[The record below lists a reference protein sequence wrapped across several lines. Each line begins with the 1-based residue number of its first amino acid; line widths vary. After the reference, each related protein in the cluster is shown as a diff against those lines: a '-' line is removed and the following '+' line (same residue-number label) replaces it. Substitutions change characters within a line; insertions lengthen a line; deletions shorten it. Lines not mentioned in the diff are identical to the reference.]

1 MRYYIL
7 TLFLLT
13 SLYIGA
19 QNTPNLEA
27 SLNIGFASFQSD
39 YGEDG
44 NSKSNFS
51 GNMGLAVGGSL
62 YVNFFSQDPSL
73 TGEPSWSQKH
83 LKLKLEGSYFSAK
96 LEHFADEPI
105 TDSRKNM
112 VGRAS
117 VINFGTI
124 LEYHPFVIPD
134 FVPGIK
140 KKLTPYFGLGIMGTF
155 ALPEVDTSNLILAY
169 QTDDEGVV
177 YASDQ
182 PVFTYSLMPSAGLR
196 YQLDNG
202 GAIMLDM
209 RWQYF
214 GSDFIDGLNPNN
226 EIIND
231 SNKHNDWL
239 YYLNVGYVFSFGKR
253 GKSSTWG
260 NK

>member
-1 MRYYIL
+1 MRFNIL
-7 TLFLLT
+7 TFLLLST
-13 SLYIGA
+13 LYIGA
-19 QNTPNLEA
+19 QSTPNLEA

-51 GNMGLAVGGSL
+51 GNLGIAIGGSL
-62 YVNFFSQDPSL
+62 YVNFFNEDPSL
-73 TGEPSWSQKH
+73 AGDPSWLQKH
-83 LKLKLEGSYFSAK
+83 LKLKLEGSYFTAK
-96 LEHFADEPI
+96 LEHFANEPI
-105 TDSRKNM
+105 TDARKDM

-117 VINFGTI
+117 VINFGTV

-140 KKLTPYFGLGIMGTF
+140 KKLTPYFGFGIMGAYAF
-155 ALPEVDTSNLILAY
+155 PEVDTSNLIQAY

-202 GAIMLDM
+202 GAIMVDM

-214 GSDFIDGLNPNN
+214 KSDYIDGLNPNN
-226 EIIND
+226 EVID
-231 SNKHNDWL
+231 GANKHNDWL
-239 YYLNVGYVFSFGKR
+239 YYLNVGYVFNFGKS
-253 GKSSTWG
+253 GKSSTW
-260 NK
+260 